1 MHPRR
6 LEKNANITLK
16 SALLPQAVSHGGRGA
31 APWLPLWRGRRD
43 NVISYVVSPIVF
55 HLWER
60 RSEVRVF
67 GLKRPERREFGL
79 KPQKA

>member
-6 LEKNANITLK
+6 LENNANITFK

-31 APWLPLWRGRRD
+31 APWLQLRRGRRD
-43 NVISYVVSPIVF
+43 NVISYIVSPIVSICG
-55 HLWER
+55 ER

-67 GLKRPERREFGL
+67 GLKRPERRESGL
-79 KPQKA
+79 RTQKA